1 MSNTS
6 VVSLVIKQLVT
17 DNLVVVKTNGN
28 LTKNSAQALGAAAT
42 SLAIVMDKDRRDM
55 FRHIRTLCLREIGPL
70 ASTLRLKRTQ
80 KWARA

>member
-42 SLAIVMDKDRRDM
+42 SLAIVMDKDRRKM
-55 FRHIRTLCLREIGPL
+55 FLYIRREALR
-70 ASTLRLKRTQ
+70 AV
-80 KWARA
+80 A

>member
-42 SLAIVMDKDRRDM
+42 SLAIVMKKDRRKM
-55 FRHIRTLCLREIGPL
+55 FHWVRHEALRR
-70 ASTLRLKRTQ
+70 RLYNRYPSV
-80 KWARA
+80 